1 MNINKINLFITEANG
16 NLSNKKDLI
25 LNAVKKAEEYV
36 FSKLRIDWDIDVV
49 TTNRIYEFVIPED
62 GVGGRTYA
70 SDFILISINEDKI
83 TENIL
88 SETLVH
94 ELCHAARW
102 GKNDE
107 WMSTLLDG
115 MISEGIATYFESE
128 FVKDKSEKQLFLKTV
143 AERSDEENE
152 KIYEE
157 LKDQLGDER
166 YDYQT
171 IFFNGNDKLPR
182 WSGYSL
188 GFLTVKKYLEKSGKT
203 IEEAFA
209 DKYADIE
216 AAHYRCAKKIDHMI

>member
-1 MNINKINLFITEANG
+1 MNKINLFITEASN
-16 NLSNKKDLI
+16 NLSAKKSLI
-25 LNAVKKAEEYV
+25 LNAVKVAEEYA
-36 FSKLRIDWDIDVV
+36 FPKLRIDWDIDIVI
-49 TTNRIYEFVIPED
+49 TNRAYEFVIPED

-70 SDFILISINEDKI
+70 SDFILIGINEDKI

-88 SETLVH
+88 AETLVH

-107 WMSTLLDG
+107 WMNTLFDG
-115 MISEGIATYFESE
+115 IISEGIATYFEFE
-128 FVKDKSEKQLFLKTV
+128 FVKGKPEKQLFLKTV
-143 AERSDEENE
+143 VGRSDEENK

-157 LKDQLGDER
+157 LENQLENER

-188 GFLTVKKYLEKSGKT
+188 GYLTVKKYLEKSGKT

-216 AAHYRCAKKIDHMI
+216 AAL

>member
-1 MNINKINLFITEANG
+1 MNKINLFITEANN
-16 NLSNKKDLI
+16 NLSAKKSLI
-25 LNAVKKAEEYV
+25 LNAVKMAEEYA
-36 FSKLRIDWDIDVV
+36 FQKLRIDWDIDIVI
-49 TTNRIYEFVIPED
+49 TNRAYEFVIPED

-70 SDFILISINEDKI
+70 SDFILISINENKI

-88 SETLVH
+88 AETLVH

-107 WMSTLLDG
+107 WMNTLFDG
-115 MISEGIATYFESE
+115 IISEGIATYFEFE
-128 FVKDKSEKQLFLKTV
+128 FAKGKPEKQLFLKTV
-143 AERSDEENE
+143 VGRSDEENK

-157 LKDQLGDER
+157 LESQLKNER

-188 GFLTVKKYLEKSGKT
+188 GYLTVKKYLEKSGKT

-216 AAHYRCAKKIDHMI
+216 AAL